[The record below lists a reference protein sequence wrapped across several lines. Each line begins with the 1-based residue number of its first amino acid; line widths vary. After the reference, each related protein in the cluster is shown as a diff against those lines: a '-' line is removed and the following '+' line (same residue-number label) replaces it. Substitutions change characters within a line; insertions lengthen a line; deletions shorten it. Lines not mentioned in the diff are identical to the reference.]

1 MKTMTYECCGGTEHF
16 ISVTASDSLIGFL
29 RLRYPGNPWR
39 TELSDSA
46 VIRELHVYGSLV
58 PLKKIGT
65 ESREWQHLQ
74 YGACLLKA
82 AEELAVSDGYPS
94 VAVMSGIGV
103 RPYYARHGYERSGPY
118 MVKRLG

>member
-1 MKTMTYECCGGTEHF
+1 MTYECCGGTEHF
-16 ISVTASDSLIGFL
+16 ISVAASDSLIGFV

-39 TELSDSA
+39 KELFGCA
-46 VIRELHVYGSLV
+46 LIRELHVYGSLV
-58 PLKKIGT
+58 PLEKNAT
-65 ESREWQHLQ
+65 ESGEWQHRE
-74 YGACLLKA
+74 YGASLLKT
-82 AEELAVSDGYPS
+82 AEELAASDGYSS